1 MRRDDVRPTVLT
13 GENRMKRNVLTLV
26 ALAALAASC
35 AGVQVPAPRSDGRER
50 WACFD
55 IAAILP
61 TRALVALARDG
72 LQGEVRLDGKNYPAS
87 FRFAGIKRRWDFGFD
102 LDRLSHLYAITIGP
116 DGIGHYSDFSTADRV
131 DSSQTFRCR
140 PRR

>member
-1 MRRDDVRPTVLT
+1 
-13 GENRMKRNVLTLV
+13 MKRKLLALV

-35 AGVQVPAPRSDGRER
+35 TGVGVPVPGPDGRER

-55 IAAILP
+55 VAAILP
-61 TRALVALARDG
+61 TRALVTLTRDG
-72 LQGEVRLDGKNYPAS
+72 FRGEVRLAGKTYPAS

-102 LDRLSHLYAITIGP
+102 LDRLAHLYAITIRP
-116 DGIGHYSDFSTADRV
+116 DGIGHYFDFSTADRV

-140 PRR
+140 PAR